1 MQNGDVAQISNSASA
16 EIIDKVEYGRIF
28 LDGSVLID
36 EEEGVV
42 SERKKLMYNGIVN
55 VSILINNISPYTHF
69 ELNFIGVSTT
79 IDFKNEVITI

>member
-1 MQNGDVAQISNSASA
+1 MQNGDVAQISNSTRAA
-16 EIIDKVEYGRIF
+16 IIDKVECGRIF

-55 VSILINNISPYTHF
+55 VSILINNISPYII
-69 ELNFIGVSTT
+69 LS
-79 IDFKNEVITI
+79 

>member
-1 MQNGDVAQISNSASA
+1 MHGEFRHLKEHIRIAKESGIKTLLVQNGDVAQISNSASA

-42 SERKKLMYNGIVN
+42 SER
-55 VSILINNISPYTHF
+55 
-69 ELNFIGVSTT
+69 
-79 IDFKNEVITI
+79 